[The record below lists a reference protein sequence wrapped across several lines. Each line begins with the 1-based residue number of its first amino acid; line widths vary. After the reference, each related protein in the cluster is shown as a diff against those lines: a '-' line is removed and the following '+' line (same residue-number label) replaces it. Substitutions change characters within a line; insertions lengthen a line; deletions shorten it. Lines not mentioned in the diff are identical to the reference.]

1 MQERVSRRRQSKRD
15 KTRRLERG
23 NERRSSVPIRVDL
36 SGQPPSTYTD
46 RASAQWTRTAQI
58 LSVAPV
64 SSHQDDSRTRS
75 GGLRNVQ
82 SGSVWAARD
91 RQRAVCVLSLA
102 ARPRFYEII
111 RGPEVLRD
119 HPRSSEVVYELHL
132 AKKSRSSEIIRGRL
146 RAPLGEEVVPL
157 VVHDNEGGEVDHVD
171 LPHRFH
177 PQLGILEHLLLLDC
191 VLGED
196 RGRASD

>member
-1 MQERVSRRRQSKRD
+1 MTSRGFGSSGAVPCARRRGARGARRANFSSKLAIFLRFNDTGHRTSHHEPPRCKNVSVADVSREARYPIKRAR
-15 KTRRLERG
+15 TLSG

-91 RQRAVCVLSLA
+91 RQRAVCVLFLA

-111 RGPEVLRD
+111 RD
-119 HPRSSEVVYELHL
+119 HPRSFTSSTWRR
-132 AKKSRSSEIIRGRL
+132 SRSPCRPR
-146 RAPLGEEVVPL
+146 
-157 VVHDNEGGEVDHVD
+157 
-171 LPHRFH
+171 
-177 PQLGILEHLLLLDC
+177 Q
-191 VLGED
+191 
-196 RGRASD
+196 

>member
-1 MQERVSRRRQSKRD
+1 MTSRGFGSSGAVPCARRRGARGARLARRANFSSKLAIFLRFNDTGHRTSHHEPPRCKNVSVADVSRSAIKRAA
-15 KTRRLERG
+15 LSG

-91 RQRAVCVLSLA
+91 RQRAVCVLFLA

-111 RGPEVLRD
+111 RD
-119 HPRSSEVVYELHL
+119 HPRSFTSSTWRR
-132 AKKSRSSEIIRGRL
+132 SRSPCRPR
-146 RAPLGEEVVPL
+146 
-157 VVHDNEGGEVDHVD
+157 
-171 LPHRFH
+171 
-177 PQLGILEHLLLLDC
+177 Q
-191 VLGED
+191 
-196 RGRASD
+196 

>member
-1 MQERVSRRRQSKRD
+1 MTSRGFGSSGAVPCARRRGARGARLARRANFSSKLAIFLRFNDTGHRTSHHEPPRRQERVSRRRQSKRD

-91 RQRAVCVLSLA
+91 RQRAVCVLFLA

-111 RGPEVLRD
+111 RD
-119 HPRSSEVVYELHL
+119 HPRSFTSSTWRR
-132 AKKSRSSEIIRGRL
+132 SRSPCRPR
-146 RAPLGEEVVPL
+146 
-157 VVHDNEGGEVDHVD
+157 
-171 LPHRFH
+171 
-177 PQLGILEHLLLLDC
+177 Q
-191 VLGED
+191 
-196 RGRASD
+196 

>member
-1 MQERVSRRRQSKRD
+1 MQERVSRRRQSNGAIKRAA
-15 KTRRLERG
+15 LSG

-91 RQRAVCVLSLA
+91 RQRAVCVLFLA

-132 AKKSRSSEIIRGRL
+132 AKKSFPLSSTTMKAGKSTTSI
-146 RAPLGEEVVPL
+146 
-157 VVHDNEGGEVDHVD
+157 
-171 LPHRFH
+171 FH
-177 PQLGILEHLLLLDC
+177 T
-191 VLGED
+191 
-196 RGRASD
+196 ASIPSSGYSSTSCFLIASLARIAAGPPIEPK

>member
-1 MQERVSRRRQSKRD
+1 MTSRGFGSSGAVPCARRRGARGARLARRANFSSKLAIFLRFNETGHRTSHHEPPSCKNVSKSQTSVRESRD

-91 RQRAVCVLSLA
+91 RQRAVWILFLA

-111 RGPEVLRD
+111 RD
-119 HPRSSEVVYELHL
+119 HPRTFTSSTWRR
-132 AKKSRSSEIIRGRL
+132 SRSPCRPR
-146 RAPLGEEVVPL
+146 
-157 VVHDNEGGEVDHVD
+157 
-171 LPHRFH
+171 
-177 PQLGILEHLLLLDC
+177 Q
-191 VLGED
+191 
-196 RGRASD
+196 